1 MMPAR
6 ATDFRSLDTNFNEKF
21 IRRFRKFNALSLI
34 FALLI
39 CIPMSA
45 HTSEAGEMSDI
56 EKLNAKILKMEN
68 RHQQEM
74 KELRDQVKSLAKKK
88 HQAGANPGHKLSDRM
103 NKLEQRVENSLN
115 NPIANAGQTG
125 FTSPKKWHFD
135 LGGELEFEF
144 VDTESGSNVAN
155 SSTQPSGPDFLTN
168 VSKPNAHFQ
177 IDQLYLY
184 PKVTY
189 KDMALFSADIALKT
203 SSAIIEEA
211 WVRFFTTPR
220 TYVEA
225 GLNDM
230 TIANVP
236 RKTETE
242 ILIES
247 VFYRDDDMGL
257 RLGGKPANWLYW
269 EASVTNGTVL
279 KGNRQ
284 VSEDP
289 SFFMISDR
297 KNLSNAAD
305 RPYLGIAVGFKP
317 NLGQFGKVDILPFYY
332 NGVLTDADVIFLQGI
347 PGYTGSINDDEKHRY
362 GFNFKYNYAHFAV
375 LAQLLFAE
383 DGALERRGWFV
394 QPSYRIYENASWKW
408 FSAYEFVYRY
418 SDLDLDLP
426 RLVTNT
432 LTWDRQQHVIA
443 MLVTV
448 FPSTTLK
455 IEYNFN
461 EEDTGGGDVDNDE
474 FLTQLEVKW

>member
-1 MMPAR
+1 MILPAPVT
-6 ATDFRSLDTNFNEKF
+6 ATLTIDPKRKNGFIASLK
-21 IRRFRKFNALSLI
+21 KFNALFLI
-34 FALLI
+34 FALII
-39 CIPMSA
+39 CVPVASHA
-45 HTSEAGEMSDI
+45 SEID
-56 EKLNAKILKMEN
+56 KLNEKIQKMES

-74 KELRDQVKSLAKKK
+74 TELRNQVKKLIQKKN
-88 HQAGANPGHKLSDRM
+88 AEGNNPGHKLSDRM
-103 NKLEQRVENSLN
+103 NKLEQKVDNSLN
-115 NPIANAGQTG
+115 NPAANSGQTG

-144 VDTESGSNVAN
+144 VDTESGSNIAN
-155 SSTQPSGPDFLTN
+155 SASPSTVLTN
-168 VSKPNAHFQ
+168 VAKPNAHFQ

-189 KDMALFSADIALKT
+189 KDMALFSADIAVKT
-203 SSAIIEEA
+203 SSTIIEEA
-211 WVRFFTTPR
+211 WVRFFSTPR

-225 GLNDM
+225 GLNDQ

-247 VFYRDDDMGL
+247 VFYRDDDLGL
-257 RLGGKPANWLYW
+257 RLGGKPADWLYW
-269 EASVTNGTVL
+269 EVSVTNGNTL

-289 SFFMISDR
+289 SFFMIADR

-305 RPYLGIAVGFKP
+305 RPYMGVAVGFKP
-317 NLGQFGKVDILPFYY
+317 NLGAMGKVDILPFYY

-347 PGYTGSINDDEKHRY
+347 PGYTGSINDDEKTRY
-362 GFNFKYNYAHFAV
+362 GSNFNYYFADLSF
-375 LAQLLFAE
+375 LAQILFAE

-408 FSAYEFVYRY
+408 FSAYELLYRY
-418 SDLDLDLP
+418 SDLELDLP
-426 RLVTNT
+426 EVVTNS
-432 LTWDRQQHVIA
+432 LTWDRQQHVLA
-443 MLVTV
+443 MLVKV
-448 FPSTTLK
+448 FSNTTLK
-455 IEYNFN
+455 IEYNIN
-461 EEDTGGGDVDNDE
+461 EEDTGGADVDNDE